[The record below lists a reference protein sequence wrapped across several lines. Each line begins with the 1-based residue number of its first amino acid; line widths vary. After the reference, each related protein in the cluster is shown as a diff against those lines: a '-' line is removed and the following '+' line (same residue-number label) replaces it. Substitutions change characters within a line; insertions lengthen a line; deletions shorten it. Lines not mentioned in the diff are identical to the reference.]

1 MKTQTAT
8 VCISILSICFF
19 VSSYFWKFSF
29 VNWERKS
36 GYLPFIT
43 CVFVGKEQGW
53 MPRGWLLKTGS
64 LWAKRKNKV
73 KWIECLLSSFWT
85 TGLFCFIWKSVNKS
99 QFASKNLTLGNLKLP
114 RQSDPILA
122 MGFCSFYFIIG
133 VLVRI

>member
-1 MKTQTAT
+1 METQTT
-8 VCISILSICFF
+8 TIHVSILSICFF

-29 VNWERKS
+29 VNWERKN

-43 CVFVGKEQGW
+43 CVFVGKKHRR
-53 MPRGWLLKTGS
+53 MSRVWLLKTRS
-64 LWAKRKNKV
+64 LWAKRKSKV

-114 RQSDPILA
+114 RQSDPILV
-122 MGFCSFYFIIG
+122 MGFCSLCFNRHFC
-133 VLVRI
+133 